1 MTPRGRPPAPG
12 WLHGHLTVGY
22 HPRDGAPVASWV
34 LSPAADDG
42 HAELD
47 AIAEHLGLRD
57 LRSGV
62 VPTVD
67 VDEAAVAADA
77 ERCHLLVGGL
87 PWLAGGGDAS
97 WRSALADRGWMV
109 LVLVYSA
116 GWTPAS
122 NADLAGWVAA
132 GGRTGAG
139 IIRRA

>member
-67 VDEAAVAADA
+67 VDEAAAEAPVALHDIPDVEDVHVLMTELLFGDDQRAVARPPEAA
-77 ERCHLLVGGL
+77 E
-87 PWLAGGGDAS
+87 
-97 WRSALADRGWMV
+97 
-109 LVLVYSA
+109 
-116 GWTPAS
+116 
-122 NADLAGWVAA
+122 
-132 GGRTGAG
+132 
-139 IIRRA
+139 